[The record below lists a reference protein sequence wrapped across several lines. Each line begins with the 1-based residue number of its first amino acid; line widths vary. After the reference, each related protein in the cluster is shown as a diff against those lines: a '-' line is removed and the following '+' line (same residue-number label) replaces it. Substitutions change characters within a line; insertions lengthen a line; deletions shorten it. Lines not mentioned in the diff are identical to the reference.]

1 MPVLKLAPRVSCQ
14 LEGALAMAETTSSS
28 PGVQTGVPSQAARR
42 RAPEPTGWVGWVV
55 FAAAMMIMLGIFHA
69 IEGLVALFKDEYFLV
84 GANGLT
90 VDVDYTAWGWAHL
103 IGGVVVALAGM
114 ALFTGRTWARVVGV
128 VVAMLSAVIN
138 IAFLAAY
145 PVWSTIMIA
154 IDVIV
159 IYALT
164 AHGAEMKSL

>member
-1 MPVLKLAPRVSCQ
+1 
-14 LEGALAMAETTSSS
+14 MAETTSSS
-28 PGVQTGVPSQAARR
+28 SPGVQAGVPSQTRR
-42 RAPEPTGWVGWVV
+42 QAPEPTGWVGWIV
-55 FAAAMMIMLGIFHA
+55 FAAAMMVMLGIFHA
-69 IEGLVALFKDEYFLV
+69 IEGLVALFKDEYFVV
-84 GANGLT
+84 GTNGLI

-103 IGGVVVALAGM
+103 IGGIVVALAGM

-128 VVAMLSAVIN
+128 LVAMVSAILN

-154 IDVIV
+154 IDVLV

>member
-1 MPVLKLAPRVSCQ
+1 
-14 LEGALAMAETTSSS
+14 MAETTSSSS
-28 PGVQTGVPSQAARR
+28 PGVQTGVPSQARR
-42 RAPEPTGWVGWVV
+42 RTPEPTGWVGWIV
-55 FAAAMMIMLGIFHA
+55 FAAAMMVMLGIFHA
-69 IEGLVALFKDEYFLV
+69 IEGLVALFKDEYFVV
-84 GANGLT
+84 GTNGLV
-90 VDVDYTAWGWAHL
+90 VDVDYTVWGWTHL
-103 IGGVVVALAGM
+103 IGGIVVALAGM

-128 VVAMLSAVIN
+128 VVAMVSAVIN

-154 IDVIV
+154 IDVLV

>member
-1 MPVLKLAPRVSCQ
+1 
-14 LEGALAMAETTSSS
+14 MAETTSSSS
-28 PGVQTGVPSQAARR
+28 PGVQTGVPSQARR
-42 RAPEPTGWVGWVV
+42 RTPEPTGWVGWIV
-55 FAAAMMIMLGIFHA
+55 FAAAMMVMLGIFHA
-69 IEGLVALFKDEYFLV
+69 IEGLVALFKDDYFVV
-84 GANGLT
+84 GTNGLV
-90 VDVDYTAWGWAHL
+90 VDVDYTVWGWTHL
-103 IGGVVVALAGM
+103 IGGIVVALAGM

-128 VVAMLSAVIN
+128 VVAMVSAVIN

-154 IDVIV
+154 IDVLV